1 MLRCESS
8 DRVIV
13 VVEVTFM
20 ATAKTKAKKG
30 KSAPKKTKVEPKP
43 KKVVEVEP
51 EETVEMVDESC
62 SCGCEG
68 EHEHDPIMK
77 NPMRSYVLRDIWY
90 EGLNQVIEEEAAP
103 EDNKK
108 EMLFLTLSNALL
120 DMVMDIV
127 PADVGEILAENI
139 DDFLCITMVNR
150 ENDLDLLLKFKEDFV
165 TEKGDTFEDE
175 IELQEALSEFE
186 EIWWNKERKD
196 LGDKSPNE
204 AIADVAE
211 RYDL

>member
-1 MLRCESS
+1 
-8 DRVIV
+8 
-13 VVEVTFM
+13 M

-30 KSAPKKTKVEPKP
+30 KSAPKKPKAETKP
-43 KKVVEVEP
+43 KKVVEVKP
-51 EETVEMVDESC
+51 EETVEMVEDSC

-150 ENDLDLLLKFKEDFV
+150 ENDLDLLQKFKEDFV
-165 TEKGDTFEDE
+165 IEKGDTFEDE

>member
-1 MLRCESS
+1 
-8 DRVIV
+8 
-13 VVEVTFM
+13 M

-30 KSAPKKTKVEPKP
+30 KSAPKKTKAEPKP
-43 KKVVEVEP
+43 KKAVEVEP
-51 EETVEMVDESC
+51 EETVEIVEESC

-150 ENDLDLLLKFKEDFV
+150 ENDLDLLQKFKEDFV
-165 TEKGDTFEDE
+165 IEKGDTFEDE
-175 IELQEALSEFE
+175 IELQEALTEFE

>member
-1 MLRCESS
+1 
-8 DRVIV
+8 
-13 VVEVTFM
+13 M

-30 KSAPKKTKVEPKP
+30 KSAPKKTKAEPKP

-51 EETVEMVDESC
+51 EETVEMVEESC

-90 EGLNQVIEEEAAP
+90 EGLNQVIDEEAAP
-103 EDNKK
+103 DDNKK

-150 ENDLDLLLKFKEDFV
+150 ENDLDLLQKFKEDFV

-175 IELQEALSEFE
+175 IELQESLSEFE

-196 LGDKSPNE
+196 LGGKSPNE

>member
-1 MLRCESS
+1 
-8 DRVIV
+8 
-13 VVEVTFM
+13 M

-30 KSAPKKTKVEPKP
+30 KSAPKKPKAETKP
-43 KKVVEVEP
+43 KKVVEVKQ
-51 EETVEMVDESC
+51 EETVEMVEESC

-90 EGLNQVIEEEAAP
+90 EGLNQVIEEDAAP

-150 ENDLDLLLKFKEDFV
+150 ENDLDLLQKFKEDFV
-165 TEKGDTFEDE
+165 IEKGDTFEDE

>member
-1 MLRCESS
+1 
-8 DRVIV
+8 
-13 VVEVTFM
+13 M

-30 KSAPKKTKVEPKP
+30 KSAPKKTKAETKP
-43 KKVVEVEP
+43 KNIVEVKP
-51 EETVEMVDESC
+51 EETVEMIEESC

-150 ENDLDLLLKFKEDFV
+150 ENDLDLLQKFKEDFV
-165 TEKGDTFEDE
+165 IEKGDTFEDE

>member
-1 MLRCESS
+1 
-8 DRVIV
+8 
-13 VVEVTFM
+13 M

-30 KSAPKKTKVEPKP
+30 KSAPKKTKAETKP
-43 KKVVEVEP
+43 KKVVEVKP
-51 EETVEMVDESC
+51 EETVEMVEESC

-150 ENDLDLLLKFKEDFV
+150 ENDLDLLQKFKEDFV
-165 TEKGDTFEDE
+165 IEKGDTFEDE
-175 IELQEALSEFE
+175 IELQEALSKFE
-186 EIWWNKERKD
+186 EIWWNKERND

>member
-1 MLRCESS
+1 
-8 DRVIV
+8 
-13 VVEVTFM
+13 M

-30 KSAPKKTKVEPKP
+30 KSAPKKTKAETKP
-43 KKVVEVEP
+43 KKIVEVKP
-51 EETVEMVDESC
+51 EETVEIIEESC

-150 ENDLDLLLKFKEDFV
+150 ENDLDLLQKFKEDFV
-165 TEKGDTFEDE
+165 IEKGDTFEDE
-175 IELQEALSEFE
+175 IELQEALSKFE

>member
-1 MLRCESS
+1 
-8 DRVIV
+8 
-13 VVEVTFM
+13 
-20 ATAKTKAKKG
+20 
-30 KSAPKKTKVEPKP
+30 
-43 KKVVEVEP
+43 
-51 EETVEMVDESC
+51 
-62 SCGCEG
+62 
-68 EHEHDPIMK
+68 MK

-150 ENDLDLLLKFKEDFV
+150 ENDLDLLQKFKEDFV
-165 TEKGDTFEDE
+165 IEKGDTFEDE

>member
-1 MLRCESS
+1 
-8 DRVIV
+8 
-13 VVEVTFM
+13 M

-30 KSAPKKTKVEPKP
+30 KSAPKKTKAETKP
-43 KKVVEVEP
+43 KNIVEVKP
-51 EETVEMVDESC
+51 EETVEMIEESC

-150 ENDLDLLLKFKEDFV
+150 ENDLDLLQKFKEDFV

>member
-1 MLRCESS
+1 M
-8 DRVIV
+8 
-13 VVEVTFM
+13 VE
-20 ATAKTKAKKG
+20 
-30 KSAPKKTKVEPKP
+30 
-43 KKVVEVEP
+43 
-51 EETVEMVDESC
+51 ESC

-90 EGLNQVIEEEAAP
+90 EGLNLVIEEEAAP

-150 ENDLDLLLKFKEDFV
+150 ENDLDLLQKFKEDFV

-196 LGDKSPNE
+196 LDGKSPNE

>member
-1 MLRCESS
+1 
-8 DRVIV
+8 
-13 VVEVTFM
+13 M

-30 KSAPKKTKVEPKP
+30 KSAPKKTKAEPKP

-51 EETVEMVDESC
+51 EEIVEMVDESC

-150 ENDLDLLLKFKEDFV
+150 ENDLDLLQKFKEDFV

-196 LGDKSPNE
+196 LGGKSPNE

>member
-1 MLRCESS
+1 
-8 DRVIV
+8 
-13 VVEVTFM
+13 M

-30 KSAPKKTKVEPKP
+30 KSAPKKTKAEPKP
-43 KKVVEVEP
+43 KKAVEVEP
-51 EETVEMVDESC
+51 EEIVEMDDESC

-150 ENDLDLLLKFKEDFV
+150 ENDLDLLQKFKEDFV

-196 LGDKSPNE
+196 LGGKSPNE

>member
-1 MLRCESS
+1 
-8 DRVIV
+8 
-13 VVEVTFM
+13 M

-30 KSAPKKTKVEPKP
+30 KSAPKKTKAEPKP

-51 EETVEMVDESC
+51 EEIVELVDESC

-150 ENDLDLLLKFKEDFV
+150 ENDLDLLQKFKEDFV

-175 IELQEALSEFE
+175 IELQEALSAFE

-196 LGDKSPNE
+196 LGGKSPNE

>member
-1 MLRCESS
+1 
-8 DRVIV
+8 
-13 VVEVTFM
+13 
-20 ATAKTKAKKG
+20 
-30 KSAPKKTKVEPKP
+30 
-43 KKVVEVEP
+43 
-51 EETVEMVDESC
+51 
-62 SCGCEG
+62 
-68 EHEHDPIMK
+68 MK

-150 ENDLDLLLKFKEDFV
+150 ENDLDLLQKFKEDFV
-165 TEKGDTFEDE
+165 IEKGDTFEDE
-175 IELQEALSEFE
+175 IELQEALSKFE
-186 EIWWNKERKD
+186 EIWWNKERND

>member
-1 MLRCESS
+1 
-8 DRVIV
+8 
-13 VVEVTFM
+13 M

-30 KSAPKKTKVEPKP
+30 KSAPKKTKAETKP

-51 EETVEMVDESC
+51 EETVEMVEESC

-150 ENDLDLLLKFKEDFV
+150 ENDLDLLQKFKEDFV
-165 TEKGDTFEDE
+165 IEKGDTFEDE
-175 IELQEALSEFE
+175 IELQESLSEFE

>member
-1 MLRCESS
+1 
-8 DRVIV
+8 
-13 VVEVTFM
+13 M

-30 KSAPKKTKVEPKP
+30 KAAPKKTKAETKP
-43 KKVVEVEP
+43 KKAVAVEP
-51 EETVEMVDESC
+51 EEIVETVEDSC

-150 ENDLDLLLKFKEDFV
+150 ENDLDLLQKFKEDFV

>member
-1 MLRCESS
+1 
-8 DRVIV
+8 
-13 VVEVTFM
+13 M
-20 ATAKTKAKKG
+20 ATAKAKAKKG
-30 KSAPKKTKVEPKP
+30 KDAPKKKKAEAKP

-51 EETVEMVDESC
+51 EEIIETTEDSC

-90 EGLNQVIEEEAAP
+90 DGLNQVIEEEAAP

-150 ENDLDLLLKFKEDFV
+150 ENDLDLLQKFKEDFV
-165 TEKGDTFEDE
+165 IEKGDTFEDE

>member
-1 MLRCESS
+1 
-8 DRVIV
+8 
-13 VVEVTFM
+13 M

-30 KSAPKKTKVEPKP
+30 KSAPKKTKAEPKP

-51 EETVEMVDESC
+51 EETVEMVEESC

-150 ENDLDLLLKFKEDFV
+150 ENDLDLLQKFKEDFV

-175 IELQEALSEFE
+175 IELQEVPFGV
-186 EIWWNKERKD
+186 RGD
-196 LGDKSPNE
+196 LVEQG
-204 AIADVAE
+204 A
-211 RYDL
+211 

>member
-1 MLRCESS
+1 
-8 DRVIV
+8 
-13 VVEVTFM
+13 M

-30 KSAPKKTKVEPKP
+30 KAAPKKTKAETKS

-51 EETVEMVDESC
+51 EEIVETVEDSC

-150 ENDLDLLLKFKEDFV
+150 ENDLDLLQKFKEDFV

>member
-1 MLRCESS
+1 
-8 DRVIV
+8 
-13 VVEVTFM
+13 M

-30 KSAPKKTKVEPKP
+30 KSAPKKTKAETKP
-43 KKVVEVEP
+43 KKIVEVKP
-51 EETVEMVDESC
+51 EETVEMVEESC

-150 ENDLDLLLKFKEDFV
+150 ENDLDLLQKFKEDFV
-165 TEKGDTFEDE
+165 IEKGDTFEDE
-175 IELQEALSEFE
+175 IELQEALSKFE
-186 EIWWNKERKD
+186 EIWWNKERND